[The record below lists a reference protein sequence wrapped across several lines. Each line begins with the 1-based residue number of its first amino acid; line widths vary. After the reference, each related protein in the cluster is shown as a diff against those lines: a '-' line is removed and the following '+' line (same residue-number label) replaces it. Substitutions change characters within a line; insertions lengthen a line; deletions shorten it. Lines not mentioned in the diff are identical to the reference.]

1 MLRNDYEMVMGLEVH
16 AELSTKTKIFCSCP
30 TEFGGDPNTH
40 TCPICMAMP
49 GTLPVLNEKVVE
61 YAVKAGLATN
71 CEISRDSKN
80 DRKNYFYPD
89 LPKAYQIS
97 QFDKPLCEHG
107 YIEIEDDEGNPKKIR
122 LTRIHIEE
130 DAGKLNHNEF
140 GGGSLV
146 DLNRAGVP
154 LIEIVSEP
162 DLRSSGEAERYL
174 KKLKSILE
182 YIEVSDCKMQEGSL
196 RADVNVSVRKKGSD
210 KLGTRTEMKNMN
222 SFKAITR
229 AIEYEAERQADVI
242 EDGGKIDQETLRWD
256 DVSGKTFPMRD
267 KEDAQDYRY
276 FPDPDLVAIRL
287 SEEYI
292 ENIKNNLPELP
303 ESRKARYMDEFK
315 LSEKDSN
322 LLTASKYLSNL
333 FEEAEEICKN
343 AKAVA
348 NWILSDIS
356 RILNE
361 KEMEAE
367 EIPFTGKALAKLI
380 ELIEKGTISSAIG
393 KKVITE
399 LFENPKDPEEIIKE
413 KGWIQISDEGAI
425 KEVVMKVLENNPQ
438 SVADYKAG
446 KDKALGF
453 LVVQAMKE
461 TKGKANPQMLNK
473 MFLEELNK

>member
-1 MLRNDYEMVMGLEVH
+1 MSKDDYEMVMGLEIH

-30 TEFGGDPNTH
+30 TEFGAEPNTH
-40 TCPICMAMP
+40 VCPICMAMP

-71 CEISRDSKN
+71 CEISRNSKN

-89 LPKAYQIS
+89 TPRAYQIS

-107 YIEIEDDEGNPKKIR
+107 YIEIEDDEGKPKKIGI
-122 LTRIHIEE
+122 TRIHIED

-140 GGGSLV
+140 GEGSLV

-162 DLRSSGEAERYL
+162 DFRSVGEVDRYL
-174 KKLKSILE
+174 KKLKSTLE
-182 YIEVSDCKMQEGSL
+182 YIEVSDCKMQEGSF
-196 RADVNVSVRKKGSD
+196 RADVNVSVRKKGET
-210 KLGTRTEMKNMN
+210 KFGTRTETKNMS
-222 SFKAITR
+222 SFRAITR
-229 AIEYEAERQADVI
+229 EIEYEANRQI
-242 EDGGKIDQETLRWD
+242 EILENGGKVEQETLRWD
-256 DVSGKTFPMRD
+256 DVSGKTFSMRN

-276 FPDPDLVAIRL
+276 FPEPDLVAIKL

-292 ENIKNNLPELP
+292 ENIKNNLPEMP
-303 ESRKARYMDEFK
+303 ESRKARYMEEFK
-315 LSEKDSN
+315 LSEKDSR
-322 LLTASKYLSNL
+322 LLTNSKHLSNM
-333 FEEAEEICKN
+333 FEAAEKICGN

-348 NWILSDIS
+348 NWLLSDIS

-361 KEMEAE
+361 KEMEPS
-367 EIPFTGKALAKLI
+367 EIPFDAECLAKLV
-380 ELIEKGTISSAIG
+380 ELIDKGTISSAIG
-393 KKVITE
+393 KKVIEE
-399 LFENPKDPEEIIKE
+399 LFENPKNPEEIIKE

-425 KEVVMKVLENNPQ
+425 KEVVMKILENNPQ

-446 KDKALGF
+446 KDRALGF
-453 LVVQAMKE
+453 LVGQAMKE

-473 MFLEELNK
+473 MFLEELK